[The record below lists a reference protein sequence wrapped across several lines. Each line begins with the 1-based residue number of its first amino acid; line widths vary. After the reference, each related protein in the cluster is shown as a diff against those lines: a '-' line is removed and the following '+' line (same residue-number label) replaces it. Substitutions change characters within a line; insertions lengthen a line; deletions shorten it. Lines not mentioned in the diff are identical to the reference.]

1 MCSFQYILHTR
12 IGVHMIQA
20 KRVSTCI
27 YGTMYVWQIYEKSTV
42 QLASVGLTQA
52 GPNYICT
59 LHCTLPVVFCTAF
72 TAVLYIESYLFVVIS
87 MKLPVEL
94 EFQLLYIGD
103 GTKMQ
108 SILVS

>member
-59 LHCTLPVVFCTAF
+59 LHCTLPVVFRTVF
-72 TAVLYIESYLFVVIS
+72 TAVLYIDSYLC
-87 MKLPVEL
+87 
-94 EFQLLYIGD
+94 LLY
-103 GTKMQ
+103 
-108 SILVS
+108 LV